1 MKSKKLKIGVAIPC
15 LLNNEVVEELFS
27 QLYEKIKQIKER
39 PRHYDLLVEIYFE
52 DLNNVVGLSKARNI
66 CIGKLFKRCVDYIV
80 FLDADDMI
88 DDDFFDKIY
97 LACLEN
103 YDIIEA
109 RFKILKGE
117 VEFEKDK
124 MKNHV
129 TGIAFK
135 REVIGKHR
143 FDENILYGE
152 DRYFIADV
160 VDLTKHTRCQVDT
173 FYHYNYGYNKDCLSY
188 RFSRGEIN
196 ERR

>member
-15 LLNNEVVEELFS
+15 LLNNEVAEELFS

-39 PRHYDLLVEIYFE
+39 PRHYDLFVEIYFE
-52 DLNNVVGLSKARNI
+52 DLNNVVGISKARNI
-66 CIGKLFKRCVDYIV
+66 CIGKLFKRRVDYIV

-88 DDDFFDKIY
+88 DEDFFDKIY
-97 LACLEN
+97 FACLEN
-103 YDIIEA
+103 YDIIET

-117 VEFEKDK
+117 VEFNPKE
-124 MKNHV
+124 MKSHV

-143 FDENILYGE
+143 FDENILFGE
-152 DRYFIADV
+152 DRHFIDEV
-160 VDLTKHTRCQVDT
+160 VDLSKQTRCQVDT
-173 FYHYNYGYNKDCLSY
+173 IYHYNYGYNKDCLSY